1 MRIGELAKT
10 AGITPDTIRFY
21 EREGL
26 LPRPPRAMNG
36 YRDYGPEAVDDLQF
50 IKNAQAL
57 GLKLSAVREVL
68 KISSGGEPPCEHV
81 RATVSNRLAEVEQR
95 LKELRGLR
103 STLRETL
110 DRLDRTPPPGEGC
123 RCSLIESV
131 KPSGSAAQA

>member
-26 LPRPPRAMNG
+26 LPPPPRGTNG
-36 YRDYGPEAVDDLQF
+36 YRDYTPEAVDDLQF

-57 GLKLSAVREVL
+57 GLRLSAVREVL
-68 KISSGGEPPCEHV
+68 EISSAGEPPCEHV
-81 RATVSNRLAEVEQR
+81 RRTVASRLGEVEQR

-103 STLRETL
+103 STLRKTL
-110 DRLDRTPPPGEGC
+110 ARFDSAPPPVDGC
-123 RCSLIESV
+123 RCAVISSVRYSGEST
-131 KPSGSAAQA
+131 S